1 MQLLFCLSTFPP
13 WNDIFSFSRTMS
25 KFQTESGPS
34 FKSSDVILRKMWGCI
49 RTNNGIQVLLLLLR
63 MKKSLVDADCIR
75 ALACKALCGLAR
87 SNEIRQVMGK
97 LQIFNSG
104 ELQSKCFVQEN
115 QIFFLP
121 LGSSCQFLP
130 MMTWISSGKIRAL
143 LLTEFNRWSNNYFRS
158 VFQVLVRFHLRNL
171 ISNFAQ
177 KLMSLRLDV

>member
-1 MQLLFCLSTFPP
+1 
-13 WNDIFSFSRTMS
+13 MS

-49 RTNNGIQVLLLLLR
+49 RTSNGIQVLLILLR

-87 SNEIRQVMGK
+87 SDEIRQVMGK

-104 ELQSKCFVQEN
+104 ELQSKCLVQEN

-121 LGSSCQFLP
+121 
-130 MMTWISSGKIRAL
+130 
-143 LLTEFNRWSNNYFRS
+143 
-158 VFQVLVRFHLRNL
+158 
-171 ISNFAQ
+171 
-177 KLMSLRLDV
+177 